1 MLATILDY
9 TWNVLNMRQ
18 WPQIWKDRIIQT
30 SPVAAIK
37 RLKDLPTWLMLATN
51 LQKPQPP
58 SNNKVS
64 DLFSKYIG
72 DSSNYLHPDAAV
84 FYCT

>member
-1 MLATILDY
+1 M
-9 TWNVLNMRQ
+9 V
-18 WPQIWKDRIIQT
+18 
-30 SPVAAIK
+30 AIK
-37 RLKDLPTWLMLATN
+37 RLKDLPTWLKLATN
-51 LQKPQPP
+51 LEKPQPP
-58 SNNKVS
+58 SNNNVS